1 MATQAETDEQTLSAT
16 QNTCSMFIWHKPAVG
31 FLLCNQHP
39 WEAGHLEE
47 GISQWKE
54 QRILLHFIVM

>member
-39 WEAGHLEE
+39 WRQGT
-47 GISQWKE
+47 WKRE
-54 QRILLHFIVM
+54 YLNGRSKEFCFILL